1 VNTVGAV
8 IQFKYPAGLP
18 LKASQYVRQLATR
31 GSVPSRELTQYV
43 LVPVAMVLLSKVAQ
57 AFIQKSRGET
67 GSDGIRWKPL
77 SPKTIA
83 ARRTTR
89 AEKKALGMT
98 GRRTR
103 GNLTPA
109 QDRRFKDIFGTRLA
123 RFLAT
128 GMEITEAKERAGR
141 IAWATVIAE
150 GAKTK
155 LMLLGSRKVDI
166 GRDTGALLR
175 SLTPGTRRPGEV
187 ILSPVVPTPGATPVR
202 QRNQVLEVGGGWVM
216 IGSLLPYAERF
227 HRVRPLWPKT
237 IPAVWMPEIVAAFQR
252 GMVRLLA
259 EKS

>member
-1 VNTVGAV
+1 MNTVGAV

-175 SLTPGTRRPGEV
+175 SLTPGVQRPGEA
-187 ILSPVVPTPGATPVR
+187 IQNPAR

-216 IGSLLPYAERF
+216 VGSLLPYAERF
-227 HRVRPLWPKT
+227 HRVRPLWPAT
-237 IPAVWMPEIVAAFQR
+237 IPAAWMPEIVAAFQR

>member
-1 VNTVGAV
+1 MNTVGA
-8 IQFKYPAGLP
+8 IIKFKWPAGLS
-18 LKASQYVRQLATR
+18 LKASQYVRQLVTR
-31 GSVPSRELTQYV
+31 GGVPSRELTQHV
-43 LVPVAMVLLSKVAQ
+43 LIPVAVVLLSKVVQ

-77 SPKTIA
+77 SPRTIA

-128 GMEITEAKERAGR
+128 GMEIGEAKERAGR

-175 SLTPGTRRPGEV
+175 SLTPGTRRVGEA
-187 ILSPVVPTPGATPVR
+187 IQSPVAPTPTVPVR
-202 QRNQVLEVGGGWVM
+202 QRDQVLEFSGGFVAV
-216 IGSLLPYAERF
+216 GSLLPYAERF
-227 HRVRPLWPKT
+227 HRVRPLWPAN
-237 IPAVWMPEIVAAFQR
+237 IPAAWMPEITAAFQR
-252 GMVRLLA
+252 GMVRLFAGKL
-259 EKS
+259 

>member
-128 GMEITEAKERAGR
+128 GM
-141 IAWATVIAE
+141 
-150 GAKTK
+150 
-155 LMLLGSRKVDI
+155 
-166 GRDTGALLR
+166 
-175 SLTPGTRRPGEV
+175 
-187 ILSPVVPTPGATPVR
+187 
-202 QRNQVLEVGGGWVM
+202 
-216 IGSLLPYAERF
+216 
-227 HRVRPLWPKT
+227 
-237 IPAVWMPEIVAAFQR
+237 VAAAVRRDRPQMTHCRVMRTPAFRDAQSAGSPR
-252 GMVRLLA
+252 GCGP
-259 EKS
+259 